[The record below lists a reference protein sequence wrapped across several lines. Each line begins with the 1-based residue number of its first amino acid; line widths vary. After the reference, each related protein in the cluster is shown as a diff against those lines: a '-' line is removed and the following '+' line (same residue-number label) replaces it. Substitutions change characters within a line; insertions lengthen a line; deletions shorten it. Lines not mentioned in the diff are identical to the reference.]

1 MFYKTKLNAEGE
13 LLTINFIKTMKAK
26 EYYKSTRMVDTMHW
40 TLDMAMNFA
49 EEYHKNEIEALRIHD
64 VVGRSEQLICDT
76 CKSGLINYPEIHRR
90 TCRCGALG
98 YNVTD

>member
-1 MFYKTKLNAEGE
+1 MNIIKLIKNKKKVWTSFKGNKTLKNNVY
-13 LLTINFIKTMKAK
+13 LLDDDDLKA
-26 EYYKSTRMVDTMHW
+26 
-40 TLDMAMNFA
+40 
-49 EEYHKNEIEALRIHD
+49 IEKQLALCN

-76 CKSGLINYPEIHRR
+76 CKSGLIDYPEINRR